1 MRWRRLFRCMALGL
15 SILSGTFGAI
25 VLTSDLYK
33 GMDAPMIR
41 LGLPVWIDIPVMVLA
56 LAAGATLG
64 FMVPWIP
71 YWVIATLCDVG
82 SKPGEK

>member
-1 MRWRRLFRCMALGL
+1 MGWKDLFRCLALGL
-15 SILSGTFGAI
+15 SILSGTLGAI

-41 LGLPVWIDIPVMVLA
+41 LGLPVWIDIPLMVLA

-71 YWVIATLCDVG
+71 YWVIVTLCEAARRRG
-82 SKPGEK
+82 GK